1 MLFVYI
7 TLAIVCFVV
16 SLSDIRERTIKN
28 SHVLVIAVLAIAIG
42 IADFSLS
49 SLWVIGICWS
59 ALLFLHVLGVL
70 GGGDVKLIAA
80 FSLSLPT
87 QSLLEALIFVG
98 IYGGILAVIYLILL
112 RPSHVTGEGDILQ
125 FGLPYG
131 VAICCGFY
139 TALLLKTSV

>member
-1 MLFVYI
+1 MLFLYI
-7 TLAIVCFVV
+7 TLATVCLVV

-49 SLWVIGICWS
+49 SLWVLGICWS
-59 ALLFLHVLGVL
+59 ALLFLHVIRVL

-80 FSLSLPT
+80 FSFSLPT
-87 QSLLEALIFVG
+87 QSLLEALILVG
-98 IYGGILAVIYLILL
+98 IYGGILAVTYLILP
-112 RPSHVTGEGDILQ
+112 RPSHVTGEGKKSQI
-125 FGLPYG
+125 GLPYG

>member
-1 MLFVYI
+1 MLSIYI
-7 TLAIVCFVV
+7 ILGLMCLLI

-49 SLWVIGICWS
+49 SLWVLGICWS
-59 ALLFLHVLGVL
+59 ALLFLHVIRVL

-80 FSLSLPT
+80 FSFSLPT

-98 IYGGILAVIYLILL
+98 IYGGILAVTYLILP
-112 RPSHVTGEGDILQ
+112 RPSHVTGEGKKSQI
-125 FGLPYG
+125 GLPYG